1 MYIPNKLSKDKVKE
15 ALKNKLAN
23 RHNAIKETL
32 KQLGLK
38 ATKENVA
45 RAEKVVDFKVQE
57 GLLTADY
64 TEPNEQR
71 INLLET
77 IKDNILGNTAGISF
91 IDFLKSVIEESDED
105 NVVIATNQGIVILSP
120 EDIRDSITDYVMVTN
135 QPLPTYILDIAQ
147 KTTSFFKIKEL
158 NSTQKEQLITYLQAD
173 MNFLDFCVRK
183 KLKEL
188 EE

>member
-64 TEPNEQR
+64 TEPNEQH

-91 IDFLKSVIEESDED
+91 IDFLKSVMVQRQTL
-105 NVVIATNQGIVILSP
+105 NTVLYVVVLIITVMMILTMNQGTHV
-120 EDIRDSITDYVMVTN
+120 VT
-135 QPLPTYILDIAQ
+135 L
-147 KTTSFFKIKEL
+147 
-158 NSTQKEQLITYLQAD
+158 
-173 MNFLDFCVRK
+173 R
-183 KLKEL
+183 
-188 EE
+188 